1 MTYEPQLVTL
11 AKPSTTPAAS
21 DASQASV
28 SIGASTSVGSS
39 TLVGSSTSV
48 GPATLVGQRLIDR
61 FGRLHTSLR
70 VSVTDRCNIRCF
82 YCMPNENIQFRP
94 REELLTFEEIERF
107 VRVSARLG
115 VRKLRLTGGEPLVR
129 RDVPALVARLSA
141 IAGIE
146 EIALTTNGI
155 LLEEQAVAL
164 KAAGLTRLNISL
176 DAMSESTFQ
185 KIARREGL
193 DRVFA
198 GIVAARAAGFRR
210 MRLNAVAIRGITEEE
225 IVPLARY
232 AREQEC
238 ELRFIEFMPL
248 DAEQRWDSSQVL
260 TGEEIRRRLEAEF
273 GPLREAPRPDPSQ
286 PACDYEF
293 ADGVGGIG
301 FINPVSQPFCGDCNR
316 LRITAEG
323 QIRNCL
329 FSTDEW
335 DARALLRGGGDDEQ
349 LANLIVDC
357 VAAKKA
363 GHGIDS
369 PEFIR
374 PERSMYQIGG

>member
-1 MTYEPQLVTL
+1 MTHEPQLEKITKTVTIDDTVN
-11 AKPSTTPAAS
+11 AATTPIPAAS
-21 DASQASV
+21 AAPSASAALSASDGL
-28 SIGASTSVGSS
+28 SALAARR
-39 TLVGSSTSV
+39 LV
-48 GPATLVGQRLIDR
+48 DR
-61 FGRLHTSLR
+61 FGRVHTSLR

-107 VRVSARLG
+107 VRVSAGLG
-115 VRKLRLTGGEPLVR
+115 VRKIRLTGGEPLVR
-129 RDVPALVARLSA
+129 RDLSVLVARLAA
-141 IAGIE
+141 IEGIE

-155 LLEEQAVAL
+155 LLEEQAETL
-164 KAAGLTRLNISL
+164 RKAGLTRLNVSL
-176 DAMSESTFQ
+176 DAMSEATFQ

-193 DRVFA
+193 SRVFS
-198 GIVAARAAGFRR
+198 GITAARQAGFCRI
-210 MRLNAVAIRGITEEE
+210 RLNAVAIRGITEDE

-248 DAEQRWDSSQVL
+248 DAEQRWDTSQVL
-260 TGEEIRRRLEAEF
+260 TGDEIRRRLEAEF
-273 GPLREAPRPDPSQ
+273 GPLRAAPRPDPSQ
-286 PACDYEF
+286 PASDFEF

-329 FSTDEW
+329 FSAAEW
-335 DARALLRGGGDDEQ
+335 DARAVMRGGGDDGQ
-349 LANLIVDC
+349 LARLIVDC